1 MTQTL
6 SNPAPA
12 ATIDPSDPQIEAQQL
27 RAELDAISRSQA
39 VIEFDLN
46 GMVLTANANF
56 LQVLGYRLEEIRG
69 QHHSMFVDAA
79 HRGSAEYRQFWTD
92 LGAGRYQ
99 AGEFKRVAKGNRE
112 VWIQASYNPI
122 LDRSG
127 RPFKVV
133 KFASDITAAKLRAAD
148 AQAQIA
154 AMHHSQAVIE
164 FDLNGTVLTANANF
178 LQVLGY
184 RLEEIRGQH
193 HSMFVDA
200 AHRGSAEYRQFWTD
214 LGAGRFQAGEF
225 KRVAKGNREVW
236 IQASYNPILDLSGRP
251 FKVVKFASDI
261 TEHAKARSKNV
272 ALVERVRVTSAQLSR
287 SAQELSAVTT
297 QIAADADQSSDEV
310 RSVAAAAEEMA
321 RNNITVAA
329 AIDEMS
335 ASIKSISGSTL
346 EAAKV
351 ATHAVGISRQTSDAI
366 AKLGDSSREIGK
378 VIKTITEIAQ
388 QTNLLALNATI
399 ESARAGELGKGF
411 AVVANEVKQL
421 AKLSAQA
428 SEDIARRIESIQ
440 GDTKSAVLAIGE
452 ISRVIDEISSIQ
464 TTVAGAVE
472 EQTAV
477 TTEIGRNISEAV
489 RAGED
494 ISRSIGSVSKA
505 SASTAQ
511 GVRSSRSSVE
521 ALSKMA
527 TDLAQLV
534 TV

>member
-92 LGAGRYQ
+92 LGAGRY
-99 AGEFKRVAKGNRE
+99 
-112 VWIQASYNPI
+112 
-122 LDRSG
+122 
-127 RPFKVV
+127 
-133 KFASDITAAKLRAAD
+133 
-148 AQAQIA
+148 
-154 AMHHSQAVIE
+154 
-164 FDLNGTVLTANANF
+164 
-178 LQVLGY
+178 
-184 RLEEIRGQH
+184 
-193 HSMFVDA
+193 
-200 AHRGSAEYRQFWTD
+200 
-214 LGAGRFQAGEF
+214 QAGEF

-527 TDLAQLV
+527 TDLDQLV
-534 TV
+534 KV

>member
-1 MTQTL
+1 
-6 SNPAPA
+6 
-12 ATIDPSDPQIEAQQL
+12 
-27 RAELDAISRSQA
+27 
-39 VIEFDLN
+39 
-46 GMVLTANANF
+46 
-56 LQVLGYRLEEIRG
+56 
-69 QHHSMFVDAA
+69 
-79 HRGSAEYRQFWTD
+79 
-92 LGAGRYQ
+92 
-99 AGEFKRVAKGNRE
+99 
-112 VWIQASYNPI
+112 
-122 LDRSG
+122 
-127 RPFKVV
+127 
-133 KFASDITAAKLRAAD
+133 
-148 AQAQIA
+148 
-154 AMHHSQAVIE
+154 
-164 FDLNGTVLTANANF
+164 
-178 LQVLGY
+178 
-184 RLEEIRGQH
+184 
-193 HSMFVDA
+193 MFVDA

-527 TDLAQLV
+527 TDLDQLV
-534 TV
+534 KV